1 MTEKSILAVIPAR
14 GGSKGVP
21 RKNLRAV
28 GGKTLIARAIE
39 AAQNSKYLDQV
50 VVSTDD
56 DQIAAEALSLGLEL
70 PFRRPPELAT
80 DSAPLMAVVLHA
92 YHYFKSQGAPYDA
105 VLSLQPTCP
114 FITGPTIDRVV
125 EVWLASGCE
134 SVVTVAEI
142 TKGHPYI
149 AKRLLPGDR
158 LEEFLPIPQGAVVA
172 PRQKRE
178 KAYYLT
184 GGMYLRDH
192 RLLERSGTKGHCL
205 GNDSRAAVVTQIE
218 AVDINDELDL
228 GFAEFL
234 SQSGM
239 VN

>member
-1 MTEKSILAVIPAR
+1 MINKKILAVIPAR
-14 GGSKGVP
+14 GGSKGVL
-21 RKNLRAV
+21 RKNMRTI

-39 AAQNSKYLDQV
+39 AAQNSKYLERV
-50 VVSTDD
+50 LISTDD
-56 DQIAAEALSLGLEL
+56 EDIAREARSLGLDL
-70 PFRRPPELAT
+70 PFMRPPELAT
-80 DSAPLMAVVLHA
+80 DHAPLMAVVLHA
-92 YHYFKSQGAPYDA
+92 YNFFKSKGTRYEA

-114 FITGPTIDRVV
+114 FITGQTIDNVI
-125 EVWLASGCE
+125 EVWLANSCE

-158 LEEFLPIPQGAVVA
+158 LEEFLPIPEGAVVA

-184 GGMYLRDH
+184 GGMYLRDQ
-192 RLLERSGTKGHCL
+192 RLLERSGTQGHCL
-205 GNDSRAAVVTQIE
+205 GNDARAAVVSQIE
-218 AVDINDELDL
+218 AVDINDEFDL
-228 GFAEFL
+228 EFAEFL
-234 SQSGM
+234 VQSEM